1 MNKVE
6 IKKLFWKLVDGIEY
20 CCDTTVENS
29 AGVVVERGM
38 QLSNDY
44 SIMFGLDDGVIRIY
58 KEQSPLI
65 AFTEE
70 SEILLI
76 LKELFESLEITKE
89 APEIPAQ
96 EQLKKDKNNELLA
109 LIITADSLISKV
121 IKIIKNDISE

>member
-58 KEQSPLI
+58 NKEHSPLI

-70 SEILLI
+70 SEILFI

-109 LIITADSLISKV
+109 LIITADSLISKA
-121 IKIIKNDISE
+121 IKIIKGRN